1 MTFIVSCINSTIVD
15 EIQWFTIEEQQVLA
29 M

>member
-15 EIQWFTIEEQQVLA
+15 EIQWLTIEEQQVLA